1 MNLRPFMKTAAVASA
16 AGLLATVATLSL
28 STTAPAPLHADV
40 PMSLLTAPPAAGQ
53 LPSLAPMLKP
63 VLPAVVNISVV
74 AKAQPEQQQNPLLN
88 DPFFRRFFDV
98 PEGQGPGGP
107 QQPQQREA
115 PQSIGSGVIVDSA
128 KGYVITN
135 NHVVADADK
144 ITVRLSDDREL
155 SAKLVGTDPDTDL
168 AVLQIEAKNLKALVI
183 ADSDKLEVGD
193 FVVAIGS
200 PFGLRQTVTS
210 GIVSGL
216 GRQGLGEGYED
227 FIQTDASINPGNSGG
242 ALVNLRGELIGINSQ
257 ILSRSGGNI
266 GIGFAIPTTL
276 VKSVMAQIVEKGSVV
291 RGRIG
296 IQGGQ
301 ELTPELAKAFN
312 VPDGKGALIGKVVP
326 DSPAAKGGLQDGDI
340 VVEANGK
347 AIKDF
352 AQLRYMVGLLRVGD
366 KVNMKI
372 LRDGKPKDVTVTV
385 GKNTDNDKAAATD
398 NLHPALAGASFGA
411 LTGATGEA
419 AKSAGVKGVQVLTV
433 DPRSPAAK
441 NGFRP
446 NDIILSVNRRPV
458 TTVADFERAAAQK
471 DGQLLLQVLRGQA
484 AFFVILEP

>member
-1 MNLRPFMKTAAVASA
+1 MNLRSFMKTAAVAGA
-16 AGLLATVATLSL
+16 AGLLATAATLTL

-40 PMSLLTAPPAAGQ
+40 PTSLLASPGPNGQ

-63 VLPAVVNISVV
+63 VLPAVVNISVI
-74 AKAQPEQQQNPLLN
+74 AKAQPREQQQQNPLLN

-98 PEGQGPGGP
+98 PEGQGPGQQGP
-107 QQPQQREA
+107 QEREA
-115 PQSIGSGVIVDSA
+115 PQAIGSGVIVDAA

-135 NHVVADADK
+135 NHVVADAEK

-155 SAKLVGTDPDTDL
+155 PAKLVGTDPDTDL

-242 ALVNLRGELIGINSQ
+242 ALINLKGELIGINSQ

-266 GIGFAIPTTL
+266 GIGFAIPTNL
-276 VKSVMAQIVEKGSVV
+276 VKSVMTQLVESGSVV

-326 DSPAAKGGLQDGDI
+326 DSPASKGGLQDGDI
-340 VVEANGK
+340 VIEANGK

-352 AQLRYMVGLLRVGD
+352 SQLRYMVGLLRVGD
-366 KVNMKI
+366 KVAMKI
-372 LRDGKPKDVTVTV
+372 LRDGKSKDVTVTV
-385 GKNTDNDKAAATD
+385 GKNTDNEKASAEK
-398 NLHPALAGASFGA
+398 LHPALAGATFGPP
-411 LTGATGEA
+411 TGATGDA

-433 DPRSPAAK
+433 EPRSVAAK
-441 NGFRP
+441 NGLRP

-458 TTVADFERAAAQK
+458 TTVAEFERLAAQK
-471 DGQLLLQVLRGQA
+471 DGQLLMQVLRGQA

>member
-1 MNLRPFMKTAAVASA
+1 MNLRSFIKTATVAGA
-16 AGLLATVATLSL
+16 AGLLATAATLSL

-40 PMSLLTAPPAAGQ
+40 PTSLLASPGPSGQ

-74 AKAQPEQQQNPLLN
+74 AKAQQREQQQNPLLN

-98 PEGQGPGGP
+98 PEGQGQQAP
-107 QQPQQREA
+107 QEREA
-115 PQSIGSGVIVDSA
+115 PQAIGSGVIVDSG

-135 NHVVADADK
+135 NHVVADAEK

-155 SAKLVGTDPDTDL
+155 PAKLVGTDPDTDL

-266 GIGFAIPTTL
+266 GIGFAIPTNL
-276 VKSVMAQIVEKGSVV
+276 VKSVMAQLVENGSVV

-326 DSPAAKGGLQDGDI
+326 DSPASKGGLQDGDI
-340 VVEANGK
+340 VIEANGK

-352 AQLRYMVGLLRVGD
+352 AQLRYLVGLLRVGD
-366 KVNMKI
+366 KVNLKI
-372 LRDGKPKDVTVTV
+372 LRDGKQKDVTVTV
-385 GKNTDNDKAAATD
+385 GKNTDNEKASSEK
-398 NLHPALAGASFGA
+398 LHPALAGATFGPP
-411 LTGATGEA
+411 TGPAGEA

-433 DPRSPAAK
+433 DPRSVAAK
-441 NGFRP
+441 NGLRP
-446 NDIILSVNRRPV
+446 NDIILSVNRRQV
-458 TTVADFERAAAQK
+458 ATVAEFERLAAQK
-471 DGQLLLQVLRGQA
+471 DGQLLMQVLRGQA